1 MTAEPFKRM
10 PYETL
15 PVEGGRA
22 YFDSNSVIYFIEAN
36 PAFYSKISSL
46 WYALIEQNTSF
57 VTSEFCVAEC
67 FYGAFRRQSQVLEN
81 GYDRLFFEERSFDI
95 RPVDL
100 ETLIGAARLGAD
112 LGLRLIDAVHFRT
125 ALTAQCDIFVTNDRR
140 FRSGHGLRVVQIAEL

>member
-1 MTAEPFKRM
+1 MNES
-10 PYETL
+10 L
-15 PVEGGRA
+15 PLEGGRA
-22 YFDSNSVIYFIEAN
+22 YFDANSVIYFIEAD

-46 WYALIEQNTSF
+46 WFALIEQNTAF
-57 VTSEFCVAEC
+57 VTSEVCVAEC
-67 FYGAFRRQSQVLEN
+67 FYGAFRRQSQVLES
-81 GYDRLFFEERSFDI
+81 GYDRLFFEERTFDI

-125 ALTAQCDIFVTNDRR
+125 ALAARCEIFVTNDRR